1 MPRQN
6 TDLIVAQ
13 INERV
18 AFWTSKGFV
27 GASVYE
33 QLAADTGAAGSVP
46 AAGHCHRSQP
56 AAAVTREAACA
67 RSAAEFQ
74 AQRAELGRLPAPL
87 CCFTICG
94 TAYVERRQPL
104 ASAGYTQ
111 TA

>member
-1 MPRQN
+1 MTRQN

-33 QLAADTGAAGSVP
+33 QLATDTTLPEAFPPQVIATVLNLQPPSLAKRRKRGVPPSFRRNGQNSVDYP
-46 AAGHCHRSQP
+46 RHSTFHYLRDC
-56 AAAVTREAACA
+56 
-67 RSAAEFQ
+67 
-74 AQRAELGRLPAPL
+74 
-87 CCFTICG
+87 
-94 TAYVERRQPL
+94 YVERRQPL
-104 ASAGYTQ
+104 ASLGYTQ